1 MAVYALESWV
11 ISAFYAVILIETK
24 RSIFRPLFF
33 LFIVIV
39 FLPGCIWISN
49 VDEF

>member
-33 LFIVIV
+33 FYL
-39 FLPGCIWISN
+39 L
-49 VDEF
+49 

>member
-33 LFIVIV
+33 FIYCNCFFTWVYMDIK
-39 FLPGCIWISN
+39 CR
-49 VDEF
+49 